1 MNKIK
6 RDIDIDFAIAA
17 SEFIQEENLPNLA
30 YLCLYGSQNYNLD
43 TFQSDID
50 IKGFVYPTVED
61 IALNRSPITGTGV
74 YERGSEGAVSITDIR
89 QFAKDLKKSNI
100 NALEFLYSPYFMYTG
115 PVFSPADAAIRELKA
130 YRNGIVTCSPE
141 GLFNSARGVAYTQI
155 KRLAKPQYEK
165 WHKGT
170 ANVLR
175 AANFVYEYDMTGDF
189 EHSLKAFPIYS
200 KDMIM
205 AIKAGEIPRDLCE
218 GIAAEAINKIDKLE
232 GFKIEPSKTYTEAVD
247 ETICTMV
254 KHLYGG
260 GVK

>member
-1 MNKIK
+1 MSNIK

-17 SEFIQEENLPNLA
+17 SEFINEESLPNLI

-61 IALNRSPITGTGV
+61 IALNRSSVSGAGL
-74 YERGSEGAVSITDIR
+74 YERGAEGAVSVIDIR
-89 QFAKDLKKSNI
+89 GFAKDLKKSNI
-100 NALEFLYSPYFMYTG
+100 NALEFLYSPYFMHVA
-115 PVFSPADAAIRELKA
+115 PIFSPTDAAIRELKA
-130 YRNGIVTCSPE
+130 YRNGIVEISPE

-175 AANFVYEYDMTGDF
+175 AANFCYAYNNSADF
-189 EHSLKAFPIYS
+189 EQSLKAFPIYS
-200 KDMIM
+200 RDMIM
-205 AIKAGEIPRDLCE
+205 SIKAGEIPRDLCE
-218 GIAAEAINKIDKLE
+218 GIAAEGLNKIDKL
-232 GFKIEPSKTYTEAVD
+232 GSFRIEPKLTYAEAVD
-247 ETICTMV
+247 ETMCTMT
-254 KHLYGG
+254 KNLFKG
-260 GVK
+260 

>member
-1 MNKIK
+1 MNNIK

-74 YERGSEGAVSITDIR
+74 YERGSEGAVSVTDIR

-100 NALEFLYSPYFMYTG
+100 NALEFLYSPYFMFTG
-115 PVFSPADAAIRELKA
+115 KIFTPADAAIRELKA
-130 YRNGIVTCSPE
+130 YRNGIVYCDPE

-155 KRLAKPQYEK
+155 KRLEKPQYEK

-175 AANFVYEYDMTGDF
+175 VANFIHEFDMTGNYED
-189 EHSLKAFPIYS
+189 SLKAFPVYS
-200 KDMIM
+200 RDMIM
-205 AIKAGEIPRDLCE
+205 SIKAGEIPRDLCE
-218 GIAAEAINKIDKLE
+218 GIAAEAINKIDKIGE
-232 GFKIEPSKTYTEAVD
+232 FKVESNRNYVEAVD
-247 ETICTMV
+247 EIMVTMV